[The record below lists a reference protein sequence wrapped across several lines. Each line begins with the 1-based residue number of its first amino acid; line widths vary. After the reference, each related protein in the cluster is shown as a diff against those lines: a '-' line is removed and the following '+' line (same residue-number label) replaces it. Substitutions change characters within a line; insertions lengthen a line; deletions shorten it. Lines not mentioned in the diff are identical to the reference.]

1 VADIISNNLDGTER
15 LRERFFELAR
25 AKLVFKSVV
34 EFLERARLDYPRF
47 GGNQTNNK

>member
-25 AKLVFKSVV
+25 AKLNNQSVD
-34 EFLERARLDYPRF
+34 EFLQRARLDYPGF

>member
-15 LRERFFELAR
+15 LRERFFELAEGKTR
-25 AKLVFKSVV
+25 IKSVV
-34 EFLERARLDYPRF
+34 EFLERARLDYPGF